1 MKKNIY
7 VSIALVGA
15 MAWTGCMKVEEEL
28 IDPIPEEP
36 IAVAADSV
44 WTVSL
49 QALKSDVPQTKGLA
63 IGDGDDEG
71 NTTTLKSIWKAGEE
85 VKVFLESA
93 CIGTLTATPDAEDA
107 HKATLSGT
115 VTTTALVAGT
125 STITLLTPRE
135 TWDYTG
141 QAGTL
146 LEAAGSIEKMY
157 HYTAATGV
165 LVKTVDVENGTITTD
180 NATFVNQQSIFRL
193 SFRYKK
199 PDETKTAIVAKSVTI
214 SSERGKLVQSQ
225 SVDGTTVTE
234 GPISVT
240 LGTPSSA
247 PFFVALRNGDEADED
262 VTFTVIDTEN
272 ATYKGSKPIPAGY
285 KAGGFV
291 SVKNAT
297 LDRLGVGK
305 SETVISTA
313 EGVM

>member
-1 MKKNIY
+1 MRKNIY
-7 VSIALVGA
+7 VLLALVGA
-15 MAWTGCMKVEEEL
+15 MAWTGCMREEL
-28 IDPIPEEP
+28 APEDPREQLT
-36 IAVAADSV
+36 AAADSV

-115 VTTTALVAGT
+115 VITTALVEGT

-146 LEAAGSIEKMY
+146 LEAANSIEKMY

-165 LVKTVDVENGTITTD
+165 LVKAVDTENNTITTD

-199 PDETKTAIVAKSVTI
+199 PDETKTAIVTKSVTI

-247 PFFVALRNGDEADED
+247 PFFVALRNGDEADEA
-262 VTFTVIDTEN
+262 VAFTVIDTEN
-272 ATYKGSKPIPAGY
+272 ATYKGSKLIPAGY

-291 SVKNAT
+291 SVKNAG
-297 LDRLGVGK
+297 LDRLGVSK